1 MPDAIFHTNLVT
13 LQHCYNQS
21 RGSHTL
27 QLTYGCELHE
37 DNSTGGHMQFG
48 YDGGDFI
55 SYDLAARTWI
65 AGTTQAQRT
74 QHSWNEDTAMLQSA
88 RAYLEETCIT
98 WLWQYLQHGE
108 AALQSRHSKHPRTLA
123 SAPTSAD
130 PSRSPTGSHFYHHFY
145 TGVSN
150 PSTDVSRFTAVGY
163 VDDQQILHYDS
174 ETRRQEPCRDWVQG
188 AVDPDFWDGE
198 TVTLRGW
205 QRGFAA
211 NLVTLQHHYNQ
222 SRGSRPL
229 QLTYGCELHEGHSTG
244 GHMQFGYDGGDF
256 ISYDPCTH
264 TWVAGTTQ
272 AQCTQYKW
280 NEAKAMLQS
289 ARAYLEET
297 CIVWLRQYLQHG
309 EAALQSK
316 RPVAQMSDRPS
327 SRDGRTTLSCRV
339 HSFYPKDVAVIWLQ
353 NGEAQPQET
362 SRSGVLPSGDGTY
375 QTWATIEIDSS
386 SNHSYT
392 CSVEHVSLGAALRVA
407 WDKGRTESDP
417 AMIVGIV
424 IGAVLVTAMVAGA
437 AISFLI
443 SLQDLENKASEK
455 EAVESSGSNSYS
467 DSCIQESRDLR
478 GAGDE
483 GSRFQRSELR
493 SSGARVQAFAP

>member
-1 MPDAIFHTNLVT
+1 MAGGAWSTPCSRRLVP
-13 LQHCYNQS
+13 
-21 RGSHTL
+21 
-27 QLTYGCELHE
+27 
-37 DNSTGGHMQFG
+37 
-48 YDGGDFI
+48 
-55 SYDLAARTWI
+55 
-65 AGTTQAQRT
+65 
-74 QHSWNEDTAMLQSA
+74 A
-88 RAYLEETCIT
+88 RAPSTSPSGRAVERPQKALRVCRAHCPEQQEGWSRAQGKQGDPGAVGVLLLPGLEM
-98 WLWQYLQHGE
+98 G
-108 AALQSRHSKHPRTLA
+108 
-123 SAPTSAD
+123 
-130 PSRSPTGSHFYHHFY
+130 GSHFYHHFY
-145 TGVSN
+145 TGMSN

-297 CIVWLRQYLQHG
+297 CIAWLWQYLQHG

-362 SRSGVLPSGDGTY
+362 SCSGVLPSGDGTY
-375 QTWATIEIDSS
+375 QTWTTIEIDSS

-407 WDKGRTESDP
+407 WDKGRTGE
-417 AMIVGIV
+417 
-424 IGAVLVTAMVAGA
+424 
-437 AISFLI
+437 
-443 SLQDLENKASEK
+443 
-455 EAVESSGSNSYS
+455 
-467 DSCIQESRDLR
+467 
-478 GAGDE
+478 
-483 GSRFQRSELR
+483 
-493 SSGARVQAFAP
+493 